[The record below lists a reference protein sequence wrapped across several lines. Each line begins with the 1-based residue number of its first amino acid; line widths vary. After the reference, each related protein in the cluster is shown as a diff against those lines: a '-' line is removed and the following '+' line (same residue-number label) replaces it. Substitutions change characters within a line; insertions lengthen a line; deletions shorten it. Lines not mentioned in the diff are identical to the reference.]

1 MIEIIIGIICCC
13 SSAGFAVG
21 SFILSQ
27 YMKARHEFASDDRVD
42 LLFKITLIMTSFA
55 LGFTGFGIG
64 LLFNHEDIIFYLIH
78 YIIGFINVGLAFKW
92 MKKYILTFMVN
103 LNFIQ
108 LMSFLAIPS
117 LFSWI
122 ILVTSV
128 GAFMAT
134 FFITWH
140 HFGDHFEAKW
150 CNNHVRT
157 LKLEGIQEEYF
168 TNVQSSNNI
177 HTVNIL
183 SGRGQP
189 VIQGINRFFHAYK
202 KLMKA
207 ITRSNI
213 PCSLIYE
220 FNGDSQSIYFLVRGK
235 TELES
240 KKRVEKLKKILKLH
254 LKEVVFNEV
263 EENGNTLDFDSL
275 HAMELE
281 GIIAPIFFEDPLSKP
296 LRDLIEQKREGIIAI
311 HLEPRKN
318 SYRVKSSLDD
328 LIENALPQRYNSVI
342 QEGGKIRNVP
352 VYVKGKI
359 REFHSDKVISED
371 IIRQVSDYSRY
382 LDSYK
387 HVMFGKTYF
396 AFKNIENTIFLGNL
410 FVDSLKGFTEPL
422 KCKQVKDK
430 YFLDKVK
437 KQIPPVQLDYMIPP
451 AGINLLWI
459 PQEKIG
465 YDNLG
470 PWTPST
476 SNLST
481 LQGWNNQLESKL
493 HLGRLINDT
502 REVNIPMSTLRN
514 HVLIVGNS
522 GSGKSHVFK
531 QIKIQL
537 HDLDYN
543 FLGFEAGKSEYRNL
557 LYRLKNVRIFT
568 PLDENGAPFRFN
580 ILKVPEGVPVITHI
594 LAIRELFNQV
604 FKMYSPQP
612 QLLKTA
618 LEECYKELG
627 WDLTNNI
634 PPEDSRRTPTLLE
647 VADKCKDILSSKN
660 LYEKG
665 DRQTIDSALYFRLR
679 ELGSGVLKTLFNAPN
694 GMSISELST
703 GKTFIELKGLSSPEI
718 KTLFVDSLTFMT
730 INYLEYKKENTPW
743 NRFVLPQ
750 TSSNPQQKNK
760 PFFFIIEEAHELF
773 EGSPSV
779 NDATEMQNA
788 KGMANQLLYRLLTE
802 CRGHDV
808 ICIIIDQNPL
818 KLPEI
823 VLQECGTVIS
833 FNLDNKYQ
841 REAIMMAKNL
851 SETID
856 LPKLGNLK
864 RGQACVKIKGLSDP
878 FYITT
883 PPMRHYYYKDKDIGR
898 EELSNIMRSR
908 YFWERPELLEP
919 CEDEESKA
927 VIQVPIACSCH
938 GTEHQVKNEN
948 IVNNKIKN
956 KLEDER
962 FQQGFMEIFK
972 NYLNFSG
979 TMRDLIEFLILES
992 FPLKENENDDI
1003 HELSYTLFQATLKS
1017 FNWQFQSKNHELKH
1031 LQACKDELES
1041 YKQLKLQGDSNEW

>member
-1 MIEIIIGIICCC
+1 MR
-13 SSAGFAVG
+13 
-21 SFILSQ
+21 
-27 YMKARHEFASDDRVD
+27 ARHEFSSNDTLDI
-42 LLFKITLIMTSFA
+42 LLKITSVMTSFA
-55 LGFTGFGIG
+55 LLGIGFGIG
-64 LLFNHEDIIFYLIH
+64 LMLNHEDLFFYVIH
-78 YIIGFINVGLAFKW
+78 YIIGFINFGLAFKW

-108 LMSFLAIPS
+108 LMSFIAIPS

-122 ILVTSV
+122 VILASV
-128 GAFMAT
+128 GAFIIT
-134 FFITWH
+134 FFITEY
-140 HFGDHFEAKW
+140 HFGDHFEVKW
-150 CNNHVRT
+150 NKNHVRT
-157 LKLEGIQEEYF
+157 LKLEGIREEYF
-168 TNVQSSNNI
+168 TEVQSDKNV
-177 HTVNIL
+177 HTINVL

-189 VIQGINRFFHAYK
+189 VIQGINRFFDAYK
-202 KLMKA
+202 NLMKA
-207 ITRSNI
+207 LTRSNI

-220 FNGDSQSIYFLVRGK
+220 LNGDSQSIYFLVRGK
-235 TELES
+235 NELQS
-240 KKRVEKLKKILKLH
+240 KKILEKLRDLLKLH

-263 EENGNTLDFDSL
+263 EDKSNTLDFDSL

-281 GIIAPIFFEDPLSKP
+281 GLIAPIFFEDPLSKP
-296 LRDLIEQKREGIIAI
+296 LRDVIEQKKEGIISI

-318 SYRVKSSLDD
+318 SMRIKSSIKD
-328 LIENALPQRYNSVI
+328 LLNDALPLHYTSVT
-342 QEGGKIRNVP
+342 QEGGKTRNVP
-352 VYVKGKI
+352 VYVQGKI
-359 REFHSDKVISED
+359 REFHSDKALSDD
-371 IIRQVSDYSRY
+371 IIRQVKNYSNH

-396 AFKNIENTIFLGNL
+396 AFKNIENTINLSNL
-410 FVDSLKGFTEPL
+410 FVDSLTGFTEPL
-422 KCKQVKDK
+422 KSKRVKDK
-430 YFLDKVK
+430 YFLEKIK

-481 LQGWNNQLESKL
+481 LKKWNELQEPKL
-493 HLGRLINDT
+493 HVGHLINDT
-502 REVNIPMSTLRN
+502 REVNIPLSTLRN

-522 GSGKSHVFK
+522 GSGKSHIFK
-531 QIKIQL
+531 QIKMQL
-537 HDLDYN
+537 HDLDFN

-557 LYRLKNVRIFT
+557 LYRLKDVRIFT

-618 LEECYKELG
+618 LEESYKELG

-634 PPEDSRRTPTLLE
+634 PPEDNRRAPTLLE
-647 VADKCKDILSSKN
+647 VAEKCKEILSSKN

-665 DRQTIDSALYFRLR
+665 DRQTIDSAIYFRLR

-694 GMSISELST
+694 GMSISELSA

-718 KTLFVDSLTFMT
+718 KTLFVDSITFMI
-730 INYLEYKKENTPW
+730 INYLEYKKESTPW

-750 TSSNPQQKNK
+750 TASSPQQKNK

-773 EGSPSV
+773 EGTPAV

-833 FNLDNKYQ
+833 FNLDNKLQ
-841 REAIMMAKNL
+841 REAIVLAKNL
-851 SETID
+851 HETID
-856 LPKLGNLK
+856 LSKLGNLK

-883 PPMRHYYYKDKDIGR
+883 PPMSHYYYKDKDIGR

-908 YFWERPELLEP
+908 YFWEHPELLDP
-919 CEDEESKA
+919 CEEEESEG
-927 VIQVPIACSCH
+927 VIQVPIACSCD

-948 IVNNKIKN
+948 IVTNKIKI
-956 KLEDER
+956 KVEDER
-962 FQQGFMEIFK
+962 FRHEFMEIFK
-972 NYLNFSG
+972 NYLNFNGS
-979 TMRDLIEFLILES
+979 MRDLIEFLILES
-992 FPLKENENDDI
+992 FPLKENGNDDI
-1003 HELSYTLFQATLKS
+1003 YELSHALFHATLKS
-1017 FNWQFQSKNHELKH
+1017 FNWQFQSKNHELKY

-1041 YKQLKLQGDSNEW
+1041 YKQLKIDGDNNE